1 MEEIST
7 EQLASELYQEGVS
20 NFESGNYQ
28 QAIALLE
35 RARALAI
42 LESRLGGDIVIWL
55 ANSYDAIGKTDEA
68 IAICRNLKKHP
79 VGDIRKSARYMLGIL
94 TAPPLSKLEGVTSE
108 VPILAFPDTY
118 QSKPVA
124 RKTTQNSSNQKPFR
138 EVPLEKPIPV
148 NDKSTNAFLL
158 LAIAIFLG
166 LLVFWATL

>member
-108 VPILAFPDTY
+108 VPILESPDTY

-124 RKTTQNSSNQKPFR
+124 RKTTQNSSTQKPFR

-148 NDKSTNAFLL
+148 NDKNTNAFLL
-158 LAIAIFLG
+158 LAIAVFLG
-166 LLVFWATL
+166 LLALWATH